1 MRNLNYY
8 GIYVHIAWISH
19 FCGLLGHHGLQMTSE
34 VTNDLIF
41 GVSGVINPCS
51 SAFLAPKCFS
61 ELNVPEESQ
70 ISSIDLLASPQVK
83 IDKAV

>member
-1 MRNLNYY
+1 
-8 GIYVHIAWISH
+8 
-19 FCGLLGHHGLQMTSE
+19 MTSE

-61 ELNVPEESQ
+61 ELIVPEEGQ
-70 ISSIDLLASPQVK
+70 ISSINLLAAPQVK
-83 IDKAV
+83 RPLGDHVHIKSTLRGEGG